1 MRQKPRWKLE
11 FCYNYAMTDK
21 QQIVYETLSKK
32 ILNIKKDTPML
43 VAINGKDGSGK
54 TMMANILA
62 DFLSSKTSC
71 EIIRISIDDF
81 MNSRAV
87 RYTSSESA
95 GQGCYDYTFNFDAFI
110 NNVLIPLQQNES
122 WEYRTKIFDHA
133 TDSES
138 LSPIRKA
145 TKDAIIIIDGVFLY
159 KQDLVNYW
167 DLKVL
172 LDTDDETVIERGARR
187 DAVRLGSYEMAR
199 QKYID
204 RYIASQ
210 TIYYNEE
217 FPEKRADIIIDN
229 NNVESPSIIK
239 SMD

>member
-1 MRQKPRWKLE
+1 
-11 FCYNYAMTDK
+11 MTDK
-21 QQIVYETLSKK
+21 QLSVYTTLSKK
-32 ILNIKKDTPML
+32 ILNLEKDAPIL

-62 DFLSSKTSC
+62 NFLSPKTSR

-87 RYTSSESA
+87 RYTPSESA
-95 GQGCYDYTFNFDAFI
+95 GRGCYDYTFNFDAFI
-110 NNVLIPLQQNES
+110 NNVLKPLQQTQS
-122 WEYRTKIFDHA
+122 WEYRTKVFDHA

-138 LSPIRKA
+138 VSPINKA
-145 TKDAIIIIDGVFLY
+145 TRDAIIIIDGVFLY
-159 KQDLVNYW
+159 KQDIVDYW
-167 DLKVL
+167 DLKIL

-187 DAVRLGSYEMAR
+187 DAVRLGSYETAR

>member
-1 MRQKPRWKLE
+1 
-11 FCYNYAMTDK
+11 MTDK
-21 QQIVYETLSKK
+21 QRIVYTVLSEKVLGIEK
-32 ILNIKKDTPML
+32 NAPILI
-43 VAINGKDGSGK
+43 AINGKDGSGK
-54 TMMANILA
+54 TMMADLLA
-62 DFLSSKTSC
+62 DFLSSKTNR

-87 RYTSSESA
+87 RYTPSESA
-95 GQGCYDYTFNFDAFI
+95 GRGCYDYTFNFDGFK
-110 NNVLIPLQQNES
+110 NNVLKPLQPDGS

-138 LSPIRKA
+138 RSPIKKA
-145 TKDAIIIIDGVFLY
+145 TGDAIIIIDGVFLY
-159 KQDLVNYW
+159 KQDLVSYW
-167 DLKVL
+167 GLKIL

-187 DAVRLGSYEMAR
+187 DTERLGSYEVAR

-217 FPEKRADIIIDN
+217 SPEKRADIIIDN
-229 NNVESPSIIK
+229 NDIESPFITK
-239 SMD
+239 STD

>member
-1 MRQKPRWKLE
+1 
-11 FCYNYAMTDK
+11 MTEK
-21 QQIVYETLSKK
+21 QQIVYKALAKK
-32 ILNIKKDTPML
+32 ILSIEKDAPIL

-62 DFLSSKTSC
+62 EFSSSKTSR
-71 EIIRISIDDF
+71 EIIRISVDDF
-81 MNSRAV
+81 MNSRAI
-87 RYTSSESA
+87 RYTPAESA
-95 GQGCYDYTFNFDAFI
+95 GRGCYEYTFNFDGFI
-110 NNVLIPLQQNES
+110 DNVLKPLQTDGS

-138 LSPIRKA
+138 LSPIKNA
-145 TKDAIIIIDGVFLY
+145 DKNAIVIIDGVFLY
-159 KQDLVNYW
+159 KQDLVGYW
-167 DLKVL
+167 DLKIL

-187 DAVRLGSYEMAR
+187 DTARLGSYEVAR

-217 FPEKRADIIIDN
+217 SPQERADIIIDN
-229 NNVESPSIIK
+229 NDIESPFITKDSL
-239 SMD
+239 SV